1 MKGKRKSLRIHAA
14 WALSAF
20 AAAAAAHYADCPE
33 RGKAWFEAIEH
44 VEPITEETDR
54 LATVKELKR
63 LPTWSLQ
70 AVAEA
75 AAKIPFQTKRTK
87 CIASGLMTEFQRRRT
102 KAQS

>member
-1 MKGKRKSLRIHAA
+1 MRGKRKSLKIPAA

-20 AAAAAAHYADCPE
+20 TAAAAAHYADCPE
-33 RGKAWFEAIEH
+33 RGKAWFDAIRHAEPVTEASDH
-44 VEPITEETDR
+44 

-75 AAKIPFQTKRTK
+75 AAKQPFQTKRTRA
-87 CIASGLMTEFQRRRT
+87 IASGLMTEFQRRRE